1 MMTER
6 QLDIIIQKLDELL
19 AKNEKLEKLN
29 AIKDDEL
36 ALLREQVE
44 YLTDKLYGRKKETL
58 DINPNQSNLFD
69 DSPFIE
75 PEQTGD
81 QSDEVVVIKEHGRK
95 KRKGLKQLQL
105 AHLPTVDH
113 IHEIDACACPTCKE
127 AMKEI
132 STTMVRQEVKYI
144 PARMENHRHFQKTYA
159 CSNCEKNRFENSFYK
174 V

>member
-44 YLTDKLYGRKKETL
+44 YLTGKLYGRKKETL
-58 DINPNQSNLFD
+58 NINPNQSNLFD

-95 KRKGLKQLQL
+95 KKK
-105 AHLPTVDH
+105 D
-113 IHEIDACACPTCKE
+113 
-127 AMKEI
+127 
-132 STTMVRQEVKYI
+132 
-144 PARMENHRHFQKTYA
+144 
-159 CSNCEKNRFENSFYK
+159 
-174 V
+174 